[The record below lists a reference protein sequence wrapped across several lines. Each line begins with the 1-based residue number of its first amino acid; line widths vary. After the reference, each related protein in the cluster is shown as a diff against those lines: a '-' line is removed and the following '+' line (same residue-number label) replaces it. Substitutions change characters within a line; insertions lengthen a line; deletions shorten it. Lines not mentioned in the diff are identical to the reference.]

1 MKKTI
6 LNPQYQLFVEMVD
19 KSNINMV
26 TCGNCGTIL
35 LHRRGDENI
44 TCFGCNH
51 EMALSDC
58 PDYYNI
64 DEQYIEVE
72 EEETI
77 PITLGLIKN
86 TCGWSEY
93 CDVTGGNHYMLKE
106 WNVEDTEIFHVKKS
120 HAKQL
125 GFIK

>member
-72 EEETI
+72 EETI

>member
-77 PITLGLIKN
+77 PITLN